1 MSNAFRI
8 FKVQL
13 LSTFK
18 LNYYTKNTNRKER
31 TKNIL
36 ILSVIV
42 YSVIVLGFTSALNYQ
57 LMAETL
63 ILIDAL
69 IFIPIL
75 AMLSSVVVSLFTTV
89 IKANGFLFSPR
100 DYDLL
105 AAMPI
110 KSKDILISKMLML
123 ILTNYVFVFITFIPG
138 VIVYAVHAQT
148 NVFYWI
154 ASILFLIFI
163 PLIPIVIGSFLSYFV
178 TKISLRFKKNNLALI
193 ILMFGLVSLLMVGS
207 FAYTQILVFLVDR
220 SATILDRLRFIYY
233 PAHLLAKSLLEN
245 DIFAL
250 LAFLSGSLTVF
261 GLFIIAIQKQ
271 YRNIN
276 ARLKESFQSSNYQ
289 MESLTPFSMFQAI
302 FKKDV
307 KRYFSSTIYILNTS
321 FGMFLMVIV
330 AIASIFVGTKALE
343 VLVGTDTSEIPIFPI
358 LLTMQVAFIAMSCTT
373 SPSISLE
380 GKYLWILK
388 SMPIDPKLIYK
399 SKILLNLTVII
410 PIHLISVVL
419 LSIAFK
425 LGFIELVLLILVPS
439 AYALAIASGG
449 LLINIIKPSFQ
460 WESEVVP
467 VKQSMSVMLAML
479 WGVFLLAI
487 PIAIYTNVSI
497 ENIYIFASLVGLV
510 VLLISMGVLRW
521 INTLGV
527 KKYYEF

>member
-1 MSNAFRI
+1 
-8 FKVQL
+8 
-13 LSTFK
+13 
-18 LNYYTKNTNRKER
+18 
-31 TKNIL
+31 
-36 ILSVIV
+36 
-42 YSVIVLGFTSALNYQ
+42 
-57 LMAETL
+57 
-63 ILIDAL
+63 
-69 IFIPIL
+69 
-75 AMLSSVVVSLFTTV
+75 
-89 IKANGFLFSPR
+89 
-100 DYDLL
+100 
-105 AAMPI
+105 
-110 KSKDILISKMLML
+110 
-123 ILTNYVFVFITFIPG
+123 
-138 VIVYAVHAQT
+138 
-148 NVFYWI
+148 
-154 ASILFLIFI
+154 
-163 PLIPIVIGSFLSYFV
+163 
-178 TKISLRFKKNNLALI
+178 
-193 ILMFGLVSLLMVGS
+193 MFGLVSLLMVGS

-220 SATILDRLRFIYY
+220 SATILDRLKFIYY

-307 KRYFSSTIYILNTS
+307 KRYFSSTIYLLNTS